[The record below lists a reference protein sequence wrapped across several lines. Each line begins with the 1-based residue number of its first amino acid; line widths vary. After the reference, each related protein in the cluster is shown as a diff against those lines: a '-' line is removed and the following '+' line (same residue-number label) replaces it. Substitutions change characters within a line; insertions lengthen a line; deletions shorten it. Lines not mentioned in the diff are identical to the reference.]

1 MATYN
6 EKEIPD
12 SNVHQ
17 KGRYLF
23 KITDVE
29 KSGDGEPLQYNVKM
43 TFTAPEKKVGQKY
56 TERFRLGTPEDENAE
71 DPNTKRSGMTGINW
85 SRWME
90 LTKKAGVF
98 CGDTDEEADAL
109 KGCELGGVMS
119 HREGK
124 DKETKE
130 PTGRI
135 YNSIVRYF
143 EEGKMEPGLD
153 EEVVLSAEAGKSS
166 GQPAKS
172 SGDSSKSASKTK
184 GGTSTSASSDGKK
197 KCTHEGCGKSV
208 PARLFDKHMAM
219 HAEEDGEEN

>member
-56 TERFRLGTPEDENAE
+56 TERFRLGTDTDPDAEAPE
-71 DPNTKRSGMTGINW
+71 TKRSGMTGINW

-98 CGDTDEEADAL
+98 CGDTDEEAEAL

-153 EEVVLSAEAGKSS
+153 EEVVLSAEAGKAAAAGS
-166 GQPAKS
+166 PAKAPAKGAAK
-172 SGDSSKSASKTK
+172 SGTNP
-184 GGTSTSASSDGKK
+184 TPSSDAKK
-197 KCTHEGCGKSV
+197 KCDHEGCGKMV
-208 PARLFDKHMAM
+208 PARLFEKHTKM
-219 HAEEDGEEN
+219 HADMDAASGDEE